1 MSAAAG
7 AAEKWEGEAEA
18 SNTADSKKGPYSA
31 HVGISF
37 PPYYTTYYN
46 ETLVI
51 LIAWHISTRFY
62 RSEFSNLRKWVG
74 NGFTLPCPRACLF
87 IISYI
92 DLRILLLMMVMVW
105 LELLCVNIGWRMEM
119 RGTYCDS
126 SRHVETR
133 GHSGQMLWKS
143 VEEFFNV
150 TIFFTKISLFQLRGI
165 YSIYL
170 CNSFKS
176 HVYI

>member
-18 SNTADSKKGPYSA
+18 SNTTADSKKGLTSRMLVSA
-31 HVGISF
+31 S

-51 LIAWHISTRFY
+51 LIAWHIGTRFY

-133 GHSGQMLWKS
+133 LHYGQILKKS
-143 VEEFFNV
+143 
-150 TIFFTKISLFQLRGI
+150 TTL
-165 YSIYL
+165 
-170 CNSFKS
+170 KS
-176 HVYI
+176 HHFLRNKTKSMF